1 MKEDKRVTEKD
12 VDEAEVHLKP
22 VFGIAPGR
30 YLTIIYSLG
39 VLTALFLVLLYPG
52 IRNPGTVFRIES
64 DPPGSAVILDGA
76 YKAST
81 PATIFLP
88 AGSRQLR
95 MEHPGFIAQEQTLKV
110 GAQLFGTLF
119 FNRESGIRV
128 SLEAGKTA
136 GTILSQGIKEYSW
149 WALAGQPSAS
159 YQIPMVLSEAA
170 LAWTAIPS
178 SQRSAVAADFASAA
192 FSYTA
197 QPQSARDA
205 LRASILVAGES
216 AVLTP
221 VTLGLIVDK
230 AWNLLANDPAF
241 LPALASVM
249 PADVRQSIE
258 STALYKSLMDAAGK
272 SASSVVATAPS
283 GRRMAAGEGFIEFQ
297 TGSTVIRA
305 NSGIPAVIVQNGFA
319 LAETETTV
327 ARYREFIRENPQWS
341 ASATDSLQAAGLVD
355 ASYLK
360 DFESAGEDQP
370 VRYVSRAAAEA
381 YTEWLSTK
389 APSGYRFDLPTE
401 AQWNR
406 AAEASAMAV
415 SRPDAAALFAQG
427 RTGPS
432 PIAAMR
438 TDSAGFKGLLG
449 GVWEWC
455 ADPYSVHP
463 GTGISGRLAYPG
475 HDGLV
480 RGGSWANRADLVE
493 LNSRGPLAPESCNA
507 YTGFRIALVP
517 VKD

>member
-1 MKEDKRVTEKD
+1 MKEDKRITEKD

-22 VFGIAPGR
+22 VFGVSPGR
-30 YLTIIYSLG
+30 YLTLLYILGIILI
-39 VLTALFLVLLYPG
+39 LFLVLFFPG

-88 AGSRQLR
+88 AGTRHLGF
-95 MEHPGFIAQEQTLKV
+95 EHPEFITQEQTV
-110 GAQLFGTLF
+110 PVAAQVFGTLF
-119 FNRESGIRV
+119 FNRESSIRI
-128 SLEAGKTA
+128 SLEADA
-136 GTILSQGIKEYSW
+136 SAATILSKGIKEYSW
-149 WALAGQPSAS
+149 WAMAGQPSEA

-170 LAWTAIPS
+170 LAWTAIPPS
-178 SQRSAVAADFASAA
+178 RRTAEATDFASAA

-197 QPQSARDA
+197 HPQSARDA
-205 LRASILVAGES
+205 LRAAVLVAGES

-221 VTLGLIVDK
+221 LTLGLVVDG
-230 AWNLLANDPAF
+230 ALELLTEDPAF

-249 PADVRQSIE
+249 PTDIRQSIE
-258 STALYKSLMDAAGK
+258 STALYKKLMDEAGK
-272 SASSVVATAPS
+272 SASLIVATAPS
-283 GRRMAAGEGFIEFQ
+283 GRRVAAGEVFIEFQ
-297 TGSTVIRA
+297 AGSTVIQA
-305 NSGIPAVIVQNGFA
+305 SSGIPAVIQHDAFA

-327 ARYREFIRENPQWS
+327 ARYRDFIRGNPQWA
-341 ASATDSLQAAGLVD
+341 ASATESLQAAGLVD

-360 DFESAGEDQP
+360 DFELAGDDQP
-370 VRYVSRAAAEA
+370 VRYVSRAAAKA

-389 APSGYRFDLPTE
+389 APAGYRFDLPTE

-406 AAEASAMAV
+406 AAKAASMV
-415 SRPDAAALFAQG
+415 ISRPDASALFAQN

-438 TDSAGFKGLLG
+438 TDVAGFKGLLG

-463 GTGISGRLAYPG
+463 GTGSSGRLDYPG

-480 RGGSWANRADLVE
+480 RGGSWANRSDLVDHD
-493 LNSRGPLAPESCNA
+493 SRGPLSPESCNA
-507 YTGFRIALVP
+507 YTGFRIALIP